1 MKATVWT
8 VVILFIL
15 IVAIGIASAAVSAG
29 ISQDFT
35 KDLQTAEE
43 SIRGEEWDKAEAA
56 VKDMA
61 KEWEATCVWLQL
73 WVNHGD
79 TDEVNL
85 GLERLQAALE
95 AQDKALSLWAAAE
108 LNESLRHIYHR
119 DALRMGNIL

>member
-15 IVAIGIASAAVSAG
+15 IVAIGITSAAVSAG
-29 ISQDFT
+29 ISKDFT
-35 KDLQTAEE
+35 SDLQDAEE
-43 SIRGEEWDKAEAA
+43 SIRSGGWEEAGAA

-61 KEWEATCVWLQL
+61 KEWEATCAWLQL
-73 WVNHGD
+73 WVNHYD

-95 AQDKALSLWAAAE
+95 AQDTALSLWAAAE
-108 LNESLRHIYHR
+108 LSESLRHIYHR
-119 DALRMGNIL
+119 DALRLGNIL